1 MTTVQTAQKVSEQQK
16 IANDKIDKIAEVFVT
31 EDVIELIERS
41 TTYNK
46 IIRSKDP
53 EEFMD
58 LTLIQ
63 WDTCTASVFCK
74 LRKVFKERKVAAT
87 QSLLV
92 RICKLAAR
100 KIHKR
105 HQLIMKLESKA
116 A

>member
-1 MTTVQTAQKVSEQQK
+1 MHHQVIQVSEVQKVQ
-16 IANDKIDKIAEVFVT
+16 NDKYDKIAEQFVT
-31 EDVIELIERS
+31 EEVIELIERS
-41 TTYNK
+41 TTYHK

-63 WDTCTASVFCK
+63 WDTCTAIILSF
-74 LRKVFKERKVAAT
+74 LRKEFKEKKVAPS

-100 KIHKR
+100 KIYKR
-105 HQLIMKLESKA
+105 HKLIMKLESKTT
-116 A
+116 